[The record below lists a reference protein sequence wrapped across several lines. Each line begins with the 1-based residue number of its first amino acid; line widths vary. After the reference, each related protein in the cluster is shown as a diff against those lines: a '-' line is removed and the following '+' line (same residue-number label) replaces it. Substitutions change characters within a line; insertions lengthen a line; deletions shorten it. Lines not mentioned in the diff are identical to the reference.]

1 MYNNA
6 MGVLDDKLKL
16 LPTNPGVYVML
27 DKDGQIIYVGK
38 AKNLKNRVR
47 QYFFNGV
54 KTEKVMAMVKNVADF
69 YYIIAPSEIDALS
82 LENNLIKKHKP
93 RYNILLKDDKT
104 YPYLKVNLKETF
116 PAFSVTRRIK
126 KDGAKYFGPFMGGV
140 SVNGVLELINLVYKV
155 RPCDKKINES
165 KPVKPCLNYQLK
177 KCYAPCAGFISKEE
191 YAARVAE
198 AIEFLSGDVAET
210 EKLLKAKMSEAAEK
224 EEFEAA
230 LKCREMLA
238 SLDKIKLKRVTS
250 LNKFLNADVLAC
262 KDNGIYC
269 AVNMLIVRRGI
280 MSGGRNFSFESA
292 ALSAGDT
299 LSEFIRR
306 FYKDGSDIPDEIIVG
321 EEMPDADVLEA
332 FFKNEYGKSLTV
344 TVAKQGVRK
353 QLADM
358 AGVNAEEHLTTAVD
372 RIIHKNDMTV
382 KACESLKEKLSL
394 KNFPKRM
401 ECYDISNIS
410 GVDKVGSMVVFINGE
425 KAASEYRRF
434 RIKSFEGAD
443 DFRSLK
449 EVLSRRLDKLAE
461 KDEKFPEPDL
471 IIIDGGKGQLSS
483 VKEIFDEKGVKN
495 IDLISLAK
503 REEEIFLP
511 DKSEPVVL
519 SKRDYCLKMLQRIR
533 DEAHRFAIT
542 YFRTLHGKRSLSSVL
557 DGGKGLGK
565 GKKAA
570 LLEKFKDLGGIIAA
584 DKETLKTVNGI
595 GEKEACAIINKL
607 TEEGLVKY
615 EEV

>member
-1 MYNNA
+1 

-47 QYFFNGV
+47 QYFFNSV

-104 YPYLKVNLKETF
+104 YPYLKVDLKEPY
-116 PAFSVTRRIK
+116 PAFSVTRRIR

-155 RPCDKKINES
+155 RPCDKKLSES
-165 KPVKPCLNYQLK
+165 KPIKPCLNYQLK
-177 KCYAPCAGFISKEE
+177 KCYAPCAGYISKED
-191 YAARVAE
+191 YASRVAE

-210 EKLLKAKMSEAAEK
+210 EKLLKAKMTEAAEK

-321 EEMPDADVLEA
+321 EDMPDADVLEA

-358 AGVNAEEHLTTAVD
+358 AGVNAEEHLSTAVD

-461 KDEKFPEPDL
+461 KDEKFPKPDL

-483 VKEIFDEKGVKN
+483 VKEIFDEKGVKD

-557 DGGKGLGK
+557 DGVKGLGK
-565 GKKAA
+565 VKKAA
-570 LLEKFKDLGGIIAA
+570 LLERFKDLGGIIAA

-607 TEEGLVKY
+607 TEEGLIKY

>member
-1 MYNNA
+1 M
-6 MGVLDDKLKL
+6 
-16 LPTNPGVYVML
+16 
-27 DKDGQIIYVGK
+27 
-38 AKNLKNRVR
+38 
-47 QYFFNGV
+47 
-54 KTEKVMAMVKNVADF
+54 
-69 YYIIAPSEIDALS
+69 
-82 LENNLIKKHKP
+82 
-93 RYNILLKDDKT
+93 
-104 YPYLKVNLKETF
+104 
-116 PAFSVTRRIK
+116 
-126 KDGAKYFGPFMGGV
+126 
-140 SVNGVLELINLVYKV
+140 
-155 RPCDKKINES
+155 
-165 KPVKPCLNYQLK
+165 
-177 KCYAPCAGFISKEE
+177 
-191 YAARVAE
+191 AE

-332 FFKNEYGKSLTV
+332 FFKNEYGKSITV

-557 DGGKGLGK
+557 DGVKGLGK
-565 GKKAA
+565 VKKAA
-570 LLEKFKDLGGIIAA
+570 LLERFKDLGGIIAA

>member
-1 MYNNA
+1 

-47 QYFFNGV
+47 QYFFNSV

-104 YPYLKVNLKETF
+104 YPYLKINLKEAF

-155 RPCDKKINES
+155 RPCDKKLNES
-165 KPVKPCLNYQLK
+165 KPIKPCLNYQLK
-177 KCYAPCAGFISKEE
+177 KCYAPCAGFISKED
-191 YAARVAE
+191 YAARVAD

-210 EKLLKAKMSEAAEK
+210 EKLLKARMTEAAEK

-280 MSGGRNFSFESA
+280 MSGGRNFSF
-292 ALSAGDT
+292 AGDT

-394 KNFPKRM
+394 NNFPKRM

-461 KDEKFPEPDL
+461 KDEKFPKPDL

-483 VKEIFDEKGVKN
+483 VKEIFDEKGVKD

-557 DGGKGLGK
+557 DGVKGLGK
-565 GKKAA
+565 VKKAA